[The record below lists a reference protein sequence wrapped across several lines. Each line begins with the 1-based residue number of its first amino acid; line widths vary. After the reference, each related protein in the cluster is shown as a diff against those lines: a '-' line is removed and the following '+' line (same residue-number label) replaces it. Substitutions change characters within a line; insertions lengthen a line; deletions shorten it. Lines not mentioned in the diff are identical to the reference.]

1 MPVNSPTK
9 GSQMNKKALSS
20 FTLALALS
28 ATAIAAHAQAQKPAQ
43 NPAQTQ
49 APTQPQSQSQASA
62 PDAVVVFVMPDSDS
76 DTGYSAK
83 KSFLGKAVYSDDK
96 KKIGTITDLIIA
108 PDTSLAYVVIGA
120 GGFVGMGRHNVAVQT
135 SALKVDN
142 GKFILPGA
150 TKASLKAAPKLEYPK
165 KR

>member
-1 MPVNSPTK
+1 
-9 GSQMNKKALSS
+9 MNKKAWSS
-20 FTLALALS
+20 ITLALALS
-28 ATAIAAHAQAQKPAQ
+28 GTAIAAQAQAQAQKPAQ
-43 NPAQTQ
+43 SPAQTQ
-49 APTQPQSQSQASA
+49 APTQPQAQSQTSA
-62 PDAVVVFVMPDSDS
+62 PDAVLVYVVPDSDS

-120 GGFVGMGRHNVAVQT
+120 GGFVGVGRHNVAVQT
-135 SALKVDN
+135 SALKIDG